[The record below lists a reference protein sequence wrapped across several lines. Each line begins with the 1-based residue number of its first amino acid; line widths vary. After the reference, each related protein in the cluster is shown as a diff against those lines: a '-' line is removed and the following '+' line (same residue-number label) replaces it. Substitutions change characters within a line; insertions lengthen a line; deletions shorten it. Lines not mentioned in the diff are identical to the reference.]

1 MSTKLKK
8 KVNVNIYYLRSLLF
22 ETLIEDTV
30 SYFQGCLLKL
40 SLDYRISEDGGDW
53 RDDAALEIIVDGKDE
68 GFCSTVNVK
77 LIY

>member
-1 MSTKLKK
+1 M
-8 KVNVNIYYLRSLLF
+8 
-22 ETLIEDTV
+22 

-68 GFCSTVNVK
+68 GFCVPPVK
-77 LIY
+77 LLMKLTHDAWIGP